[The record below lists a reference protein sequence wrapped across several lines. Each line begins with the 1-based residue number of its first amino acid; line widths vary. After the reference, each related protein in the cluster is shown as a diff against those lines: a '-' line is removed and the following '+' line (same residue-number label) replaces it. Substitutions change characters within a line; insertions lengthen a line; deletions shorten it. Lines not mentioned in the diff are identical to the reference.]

1 MYVLYCSATVCCQ
14 VMGSFHGVQ
23 ERQLFRLGEGPGEA
37 TFSFCVSKHGMSD
50 SSCRAQFCRGLDHE
64 EAQIATDHPRAVLK
78 FAAGD
83 GVVDA
88 NDGVDTNGDGV
99 VDENDG
105 VDTNGDGVID
115 SNDGATA
122 ISATPA
128 PLSDAD
134 AEASG
139 NGAMSTVSLPAGSV
153 YAGVVGLAA
162 MTVGGVL
169 LL

>member
-1 MYVLYCSATVCCQ
+1 MMYEVHTSQ
-14 VMGSFHGVQ
+14 H
-23 ERQLFRLGEGPGEA
+23 RPPPPP
-37 TFSFCVSKHGMSD
+37 
-50 SSCRAQFCRGLDHE
+50 
-64 EAQIATDHPRAVLK
+64 PRALPRDP
-78 FAAGD
+78 AAHRTAGD
-83 GVVDA
+83 GVIDS
-88 NDGVDTNGDGV
+88 
-99 VDENDG
+99 NDG

-162 MTVGGVL
+162 VTVGGVL